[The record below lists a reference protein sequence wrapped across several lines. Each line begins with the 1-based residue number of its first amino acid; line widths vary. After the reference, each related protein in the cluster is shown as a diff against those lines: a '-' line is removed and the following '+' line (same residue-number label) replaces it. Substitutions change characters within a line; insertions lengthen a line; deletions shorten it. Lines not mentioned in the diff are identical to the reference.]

1 MHSSMIPYRA
11 AYATNI
17 SPVGRGNF
25 VEKNTSTVYSW
36 IKECLHG
43 NQQQ

>member
-25 VEKNTSTVYSW
+25 VEKNHLYS
-36 IKECLHG
+36 LQL
-43 NQQQ
+43 N